1 MGSTTHLSGKAP
13 RLGDE
18 EVVVTPQLW
27 AAEGSAGGRKD
38 TCLCSPVPDPQTPL
52 SPLRHPFRAPG
63 QRGVLNARDAQAPDT
78 ADSKVL
84 YVRIPA
90 TLEREL
96 EAVARRDHNNVS
108 ATARRLLS
116 VGLRSEQQEIE
127 RRG

>member
-1 MGSTTHLSGKAP
+1 MPA
-13 RLGDE
+13 
-18 EVVVTPQLW
+18 TP
-27 AAEGSAGGRKD
+27 D
-38 TCLCSPVPDPQTPL
+38 T
-52 SPLRHPFRAPG
+52 
-63 QRGVLNARDAQAPDT
+63 DT